1 MEKIKNCPL
10 CGGEVMLCQL
20 SSGYALMPEYSIV
33 CLECGVE
40 FRIKHN
46 PTDNMVQYVYDP
58 AKAARETIEK
68 FNRRAA
74 DERNWEEARKI

>member
-1 MEKIKNCPL
+1 MEKLKNCPL

-20 SSGYALMPEYSIV
+20 SSGYAIMPEYSIV

-46 PTDNMVQYVYDP
+46 PTDNMVQYVNDP
-58 AKAARETIEK
+58 AKAARDTIEK

-74 DERNWEEARKI
+74 DD

>member
-1 MEKIKNCPL
+1 MEKLKNCPF
-10 CGGEVMLCQL
+10 CSGEVMDQL

-40 FRIKHN
+40 FRIRYR
-46 PTDNMVQYVYDP
+46 PTDNMAQYVYDP

-74 DERNWEEARKI
+74 DERDTV